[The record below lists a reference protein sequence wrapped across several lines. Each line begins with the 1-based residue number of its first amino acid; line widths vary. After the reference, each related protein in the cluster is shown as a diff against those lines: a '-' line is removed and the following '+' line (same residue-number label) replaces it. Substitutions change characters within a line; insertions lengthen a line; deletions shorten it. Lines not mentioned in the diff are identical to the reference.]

1 MSFLRLA
8 VHTGRIIIAL
18 APLSFCSCERGSR
31 ALRALALSW
40 WLMRATTACGRRTHT
55 SERGPTSIAYTP
67 LQTISQQQHLI
78 TIQKCLQIRAA
89 CSQNHRSRTS
99 SKWTCRT
106 LGTPLPP
113 NLFRLVTYWGSRV
126 VRPCQRIWQRFDEGG
141 GINQPTY
148 PQSRGFRIEAV
159 ALVVS
164 GFPARV

>member
-8 VHTGRIIIAL
+8 VRTGRIIIAL
-18 APLSFCSCERGSR
+18 AHLSFCSCERGSR

-67 LQTISQQQHLI
+67 FQTISQQQHLI

-126 VRPCQRIWQRFDEGG
+126 VRPCQRIWQRFDGG
-141 GINQPTY
+141 GWNK
-148 PQSRGFRIEAV
+148 SAN
-159 ALVVS
+159 VS
-164 GFPARV
+164 SV